1 MPDPLAVAQISAREA
16 LEHLEL
22 IYQSLRDA
30 DVKVSVD
37 GVNRSRELRR
47 KLRQSQAG
55 FSRET
60 AREVVAMVLK
70 AIAEELL
77 KLSIE
82 TFIRYLRKTRNEAAT
97 TRWKPSPELAA

>member
-16 LEHLEL
+16 LERLEL

-30 DVKVSVD
+30 DVKVSLD

-55 FSRET
+55 FSRES
-60 AREVVAMVLK
+60 ARVVVAMVLK

-77 KLSIE
+77 RLSIE
-82 TFIRYLRKTRNEAAT
+82 TFIRFFKRTGDEEGYSHWNPSQKFAA
-97 TRWKPSPELAA
+97 